1 MGKKEFFPFC
11 WTSWQLPYQ
20 GDDVVVLCVFLKL
33 PHIDC
38 VLDHVTVLQDQHHHY
53 HHCPV
58 RPLLLIT
65 LETLS
70 VKLMEYLGTGGPPSS
85 QGSIAGRGK
94 RLTRSLQ
101 GCWLIPGRGE
111 EDGERP
117 GESGPKVNVKLM
129 TIVMVAM
136 MLQRWWQIWCRRLW
150 WPVYWWVIRVRRGG
164 LGSITMAGSISMPKR
179 SLIEM
184 MITKQ

>member
-1 MGKKEFFPFC
+1 MGKKCFFPFC

-38 VLDHVTVLQDQHHHY
+38 VLDYVTVLQDQHHHY
-53 HHCPV
+53 HHC
-58 RPLLLIT
+58 PLLLIT

-70 VKLMEYLGTGGPPSS
+70 VKLMEYRGTGGPPSS
-85 QGSIAGRGK
+85 EGSIAERGK
-94 RLTRSLQ
+94 RFFISLQ

-117 GESGPKVNVKLM
+117 GESGPIINVDNNSDGGNDVGGKYGGDGY
-129 TIVMVAM
+129 
-136 MLQRWWQIWCRRLW
+136 QLW
-150 WPVYWWVIRVRRGG
+150 WHSVDEVSELEG
-164 LGSITMAGSISMPKR
+164 
-179 SLIEM
+179 
-184 MITKQ
+184 